1 MERLRSLIN
10 LKVLIGATLVAVCLF
25 AALLAYLF
33 SARRELPNAAASTAV
48 LYVITAPSATPLV
61 PLASATPIT
70 TPTSQIPETLPNG
83 ILTVGA
89 YVQIT
94 GTGGDGLRLRSDA
107 GLSGTVRFLA
117 IDGEV
122 FQVLDG
128 PQEVDGYSWWLLQAP
143 YDPNVEG
150 WAVDDF
156 FVVVQNP

>member
-1 MERLRSLIN
+1 MERIRSLIN
-10 LKVLIGATLVAVCLF
+10 LKVLIGAALVASCLLTV
-25 AALLAYLF
+25 LLVYVYI
-33 SARRELPNAAASTAV
+33 ARDEKPQVAESTAV
-48 LYVITAPSATPLV
+48 LHVIAAPSATPLL
-61 PLASATPIT
+61 PLASATPSPPPISQT
-70 TPTSQIPETLPNG
+70 TETWSDG
-83 ILTVGA
+83 ILSIGA

-94 GTGGDGLRLRSDA
+94 GTGGDGLRLRADP

-128 PQEVDGYSWWLLQAP
+128 PQAVDGYTWWFLQAP